1 MEQWTKIRLMVEHEG
16 LSIREVQRRTGLHYR
31 RIKRILANPE
41 PPPFDCPERAKPK
54 IGPFLE
60 RIADIVTED
69 APRKK
74 KQRHT
79 AKRIFERIQEEGYT
93 GGYTAVKDVV
103 RELKRTSQEVFVP
116 LMHRPG
122 EAQMDFG
129 EALVKMD
136 GVLRKVLFFAM
147 ALPYSDAMFVSAYP
161 RENTE
166 TFQDGHVR
174 AFEFFGGV
182 PTRISYDNAKT
193 SVAKITGPHSR
204 KLTHGFLQLQS
215 HYLFQE
221 HFCQVRRPND
231 KGVVE
236 GVVKFARLN
245 YFVPVP

>member
-1 MEQWTKIRLMVEHEG
+1 VFRDMEQWTKIRLQVEHEG
-16 LSIREVQRRTGLHYR
+16 LSIREVQRRTGLHFKT
-31 RIKRILANPE
+31 IKKILANPE

-60 RIADIVTED
+60 RIAGIVAED
-69 APRKK
+69 KSLKK

-79 AKRIFERIQEEGYT
+79 AKRIFERLQEEGYT

-103 RELKRTSQEVFVP
+103 RDLKRTSQEVFVA

-129 EALVKMD
+129 QALVKMD

-147 ALPYSDAMFVSAYP
+147 ALPYSDAMFVAAYP

-182 PTRISYDNAKT
+182 CPRASVTITPRPVSRRSSVRIHANAPTVFCNCKVTICSTSISDRCVGPTRRGS
-193 SVAKITGPHSR
+193 S
-204 KLTHGFLQLQS
+204 
-215 HYLFQE
+215 
-221 HFCQVRRPND
+221 
-231 KGVVE
+231 KGWSSLL
-236 GVVKFARLN
+236 G
-245 YFVPVP
+245 